1 MQWNKL
7 WISKA
12 AGPVG
17 LVAILLMGK
26 MLLARMVIFEEVSVA
41 RWLFIGMNTI
51 LVALMLVELLATKRK
66 FWWLMMVNGVFTSV
80 LFAAIMYHKYYGV
93 IVTYRAL
100 AQVGQVFQVRASVV
114 NLTDPYYVLIFA
126 DILLLSSLFVFH
138 KGFKQWAGARPFLN
152 RRLAAGLLAV
162 SVLACYGNI
171 MTNASIYNEVSKA
184 EQMGIINYEVYEIAR
199 AIGGDAEVD
208 VKVTA
213 SAIQTLK
220 QTRKVPDNE
229 KELYGIA
236 QDRHVLIIQLESF
249 QNFLIHLKVDDQEIT
264 PNLNRLI
271 EDSLY
276 FPNVYQQI
284 GQGNTSDS
292 EYMLNTSLY
301 IPPNGAASQVYG
313 EKKLPSFPKLLK
325 EYGYESMTFHTNDLK
340 FWNRDALYK
349 ALGIDKMYDD
359 DFFGEED
366 VIAFGASDDVLY
378 EKTLPE
384 LMMKHATGERFYANV
399 ISMSAHHPY
408 HLPEEL
414 AELSLP
420 EAYDDTLVGRYLIS
434 QHYADAALGRFMEEL
449 KASGLWENS
458 VIAIYGDHMGLP
470 MYSMEEADLDYMKQ
484 FTGREYTYADMFN
497 IPFII
502 AVPDTLEEGRQVDH
516 IGGHVDFMPTLTNL
530 LGVSMN
536 NRVHFGQDLLNQ
548 PSNLLPERY
557 YLPTGSF
564 INDEVVFIPGEGYED
579 GRGIVLGGGE
589 EITPKQEWADDFTRA
604 MQLLEMSDAYVES
617 LPNREP

>member
-7 WISKA
+7 WSSKA
-12 AGPVG
+12 AGPVV

-26 MLLARMVIFEEVSVA
+26 MLLARMVIFEEVSIA
-41 RWLFIGMNTI
+41 QWLFIGINTV

-66 FWWLMMVNGVFTSV
+66 FWWLMMVNGVITGI

-126 DILLLSSLFVFH
+126 DILLMSLFFVFH
-138 KGFKQWAGARPFLN
+138 KGFKQWAAARPMMN
-152 RRLAAGLLAV
+152 RRLATGLLAV
-162 SVLACYGNI
+162 SLLACYGNVT
-171 MTNASIYNEVSKA
+171 TNSSIYNEVTKA
-184 EQMGIINYEVYEIAR
+184 EQMGIINYEVYEIVR
-199 AIGGDAEVD
+199 AIGGASEAE

-213 SAIQTLK
+213 SAIQNLK
-220 QTRKVPDNE
+220 QTENVPDSE
-229 KELYGIA
+229 KELFGVA

-249 QNFLIHLKVDDQEIT
+249 QNFLIHLEVDGQEIT

-271 EDSLY
+271 DESLY
-276 FPNVYQQI
+276 FPRVYQQI

-313 EKKLPSFPKLLK
+313 EKELPSFPKLLK

-340 FWNRDALYK
+340 FWNRDALYP

-359 DFFGEED
+359 DFFGEKD
-366 VIAFGASDDVLY
+366 VVAFGASDDVLY
-378 EKTLPE
+378 EKSLPE
-384 LMMKHATGERFYANV
+384 LMMKHANGERFYANV

-408 HLPEEL
+408 HLPEKL
-414 AELSLP
+414 AEISLP
-420 EAYDDTLVGRYLIS
+420 EAYEETLVGRYLIS
-434 QHYADAALGRFMEEL
+434 QHYADAALGRFLEEV
-449 KASGLWENS
+449 KASGLWEDS
-458 VIAIYGDHMGLP
+458 MIAIYGDHMGMP
-470 MYSMEEADLDYMKQ
+470 MYSMEEADLELMKQ
-484 FTGREYTYADMFN
+484 FTGREYSYTDMFN
-497 IPFII
+497 IPLII
-502 AVPDTLEEGRQVDH
+502 SVPGALEEGKQVDH
-516 IGGHVDFMPTLTNL
+516 VGGHVDFMPTLANL
-530 LGVSMN
+530 LGISLED
-536 NRVHFGQDLLNQ
+536 RIYFGQDLVNE
-548 PSNLLPERY
+548 PNNLLPERY

-579 GRGIVLGGGE
+579 GRGIVLSEGKE
-589 EITPKQEWADDFTRA
+589 TEPILEWADDFKRA

-617 LPNREP
+617 LPDREE